1 MKKLSVLLLSFLLS
15 ICLFAQT
22 EYIYDFNSL
31 TVGTQCL
38 NGQDNW
44 STHYQTASSSQDFD
58 VDYVNGSLVSPD
70 ETMAVFYP
78 YGGPGV
84 GRTATRKATSNFNFN
99 FQNGGVIDLEMDFYR
114 VWWGAFYGVGFDADN
129 DGNILVGM
137 TEGDGGVYIKSS
149 GTNDNQTSLNLPD
162 GSSIIIASYTE
173 AGWSRYK
180 MSFDFNAFG
189 RAGSVTVFV
198 KPNCTGEWLQCSEA
212 TEVNLGL
219 TPGSGDKFDYKV
231 WNGVFFHCQG
241 GTGAFDNLLVRQMGD
256 GNVQYISM
264 EDVPKQLIT
273 NPPLTLV
280 ATATS
285 GLPVSFEMVSGPATI
300 DGNTLTL
307 TSEVGTVTFKA
318 IQEGDENWLP
328 APTVYKTFDVID
340 ALAYYPEIKI
350 RRPYDDTKVYMP
362 ELNPVM
368 IVVSA
373 YIEHNDVL
381 HVEKVTCNVDGQSI
395 EAITYY
401 PDDPTNG
408 YFSCF
413 WQPSAFGNHDLTVV
427 VNTTGG
433 QVTTAT
439 STFEVIDSYD
449 DISVVTINGDLICTP
464 SVHSAIGEYVMPSH
478 VGAFNAIIAM
488 YDHNCVNG
496 NCDTYDRIGGIN
508 IRNYRGE
515 WMELFRYISPFGV
528 QCEDAVDVSDYTSLL
543 QGLVEFEFFFE
554 SWNGDGYKPILTFN
568 FTKGT
573 PDYLYTDLK
582 EIWNNTYSFGNYSNQ
597 QPVPVVDYEFNNLVE
612 SASLKMTTT
621 GHNWGSLNTGNAAE
635 FYEATHHIFVNG
647 TSKYDQHLWRQCTP
661 NPAGCQ
667 PQNGTWSYN
676 RSGWCPGSIG
686 MVWDWD
692 LTDYI
697 NSGAELQYQFAPD
710 YIDMCNPDYP
720 DCVTGVTC
728 SNCDDSSNPILIVSG
743 KIVTHSNNPD
753 MVIGISHFNNEINN
767 YTVKFYPNPANSE
780 VTFTAD
786 DDAFYT
792 VNVFNI
798 KGQLVKRFALVNSR
812 QISVAD
818 LEKGT
823 YIINITSGSKNINQK
838 LIVY

>member
-189 RAGSVTVFV
+189 GAGSVTVFV

-307 TSEVGTVTFKA
+307 TGEVGTVTFKA

-496 NCDTYDRIGGIN
+496 NCDTYDRIGGMN

>member
-189 RAGSVTVFV
+189 GAGSVTVFV

-496 NCDTYDRIGGIN
+496 NCDTYDRIGGMN